1 MSQYGNYK
9 SNFAKERTKEQIEKA
24 KKEALKRELNKDKE
38 IKK

>member
-1 MSQYGNYK
+1 M
-9 SNFAKERTKEQIEKA
+9 KEQKKEQIEKA